1 MKTHKSTIWIPVL
14 ILIGI
19 GILLCSALSAKGNKS
34 ANTGNRDSKKAY
46 FNVLD
51 FGTLPNETGDASK
64 GINAAIQAAKCV
76 GGGIV
81 YIPAG
86 NYTCGPIELVSNLE
100 LYIEAGAV
108 LNFPAQNLPFTKGRN
123 QSIDCLTP
131 VPLIGGHDL
140 ENVTIKG
147 SGTITTNNAEWMKL
161 KPRYGGSAAGV
172 NWANLLKSLEKKT
185 PATEEEYQQAATE
198 LRPPFIQV
206 MNCKNVT
213 MEGIHIIG
221 SPMWP
226 VHILYSENVVV
237 HGISINTY
245 PGVHTG
251 GIYLDSSSY
260 IRISDCFIET
270 GDDGIVI
277 KSGKDADGL
286 RVNKPTENVAV
297 TNCTVRRAHGAVTLG
312 SEIAGGLRNI
322 VVSNMICEGTQIG
335 IRIKSRRGR
344 GGFIED
350 VRFDNWSM
358 ENMGEAIVVTNYY
371 SMEGEVYDGDTTTVS
386 NRTPVFRNIAIS
398 NISINHAKKVLS
410 IDGLPEMPIEGLRIT
425 DLIAS
430 GKAGMTASN
439 TLSMELHNVQI
450 NAEKGPAFFV
460 TKSQDTELDNVS
472 AQKPVANTPVICI
485 ESSKR
490 TIVRNCKA
498 FQGTDIFLSSGADQL
513 KDITL
518 SGNVTGDVAKISE
531 DISLAGN

>member
-1 MKTHKSTIWIPVL
+1 MKTQNQRIRIPALIVL
-14 ILIGI
+14 GI
-19 GILLCSALSAKGNKS
+19 VLCNTFSMARVKS
-34 ANTGNRDSKKAY
+34 ANPGNADLKKAY

-51 FGTLPNETGDASK
+51 YGTLRNDTGDASK
-64 GINAAIQAAKCV
+64 GINAAIRAAKAC
-76 GGGIV
+76 GGGLV
-81 YIPAG
+81 YVPAG
-86 NYTCGPIELVSNLE
+86 KYTCGPIELVSNLE
-100 LYIEAGAV
+100 LYLEAGAV
-108 LNFPAQNLPFTKGRN
+108 LNFPASDLPFTRGRN
-123 QSIDCLTP
+123 QSIECLTP

-147 SGTITTNNAEWMKL
+147 SGTITTSNTEWMKL
-161 KPRYGGSAAGV
+161 KPRYGGSAAGI

-185 PATEEEYQQAATE
+185 PATEDEYQKAAGE

-213 MEGIHIIG
+213 IEGIHIIG

-286 RVNKPTENVAV
+286 RVNRPTENVVIA
-297 TNCTVRRAHGAVTLG
+297 NCTVRRAHGAVTLG

-322 VVSNMICEGTQIG
+322 VVSNMICEGTQVG

-350 VRFDNWSM
+350 VRFNNWSM
-358 ENMGEAIVVTNYY
+358 ENVGEAITVTNYY
-371 SMEGEVYDGDTTTVS
+371 SMEGEVYDGDTTVVS
-386 NRTPVFRNIAIS
+386 NRTPIFRNIAIS
-398 NISINHAKKVLS
+398 NITINHAKKVLS
-410 IDGLPEMPIEGLRIT
+410 IDGLPEMPIEGLSIT
-425 DLIAS
+425 DMTAS
-430 GKAGMTASN
+430 GKKGMSSTN
-439 TLSMELHNVQI
+439 TVGLELHNVRI
-450 NAEKGPAFFV
+450 NVVNGPAFNV
-460 TKSQDTELDNVS
+460 SKSRETELDNVS
-472 AQKPVANTPVICI
+472 SPKPLANTPVIRI
-485 ESSKR
+485 DSSKGA
-490 TIVRNCKA
+490 IVRNCKA
-498 FQGTDIFLSSGADQL
+498 FQGTDIFLSTGTDQL

-518 SGNVTGDVAKISE
+518 SGNVTGNGTRILE
-531 DISLAGN
+531 DKAIAGN

>member
-1 MKTHKSTIWIPVL
+1 MRAPKPYILKSFLTFK
-14 ILIGI
+14 
-19 GILLCSALSAKGNKS
+19 LLMACSFFLHGQIASIN
-34 ANTGNRDSKKAY
+34 NRITDSGKAI

-51 FGTLPNETGDASK
+51 YGVQRQGTPDASN
-64 GINAAIQAAKCV
+64 GINAAIQAAKAV

-140 ENVTIKG
+140 ENVSIKG
-147 SGTITTNNAEWMKL
+147 GGTITTSNAEWMKL
-161 KPRYGGSAAGV
+161 KPRYGGSAAGI
-172 NWANLLKSLEKKT
+172 NWANLLVSLEKKT
-185 PATEEEYQQAATE
+185 PATEDEYKKAAAE

-206 MNCKNVT
+206 MNCRNVNI
-213 MEGIHIIG
+213 EGIHIIG

-226 VHILYSENVVV
+226 IHILYSENVVV
-237 HGISINTY
+237 HSITINTY

-286 RVNKPTENVAV
+286 RVNRPTENVTI
-297 TNCTVRRAHGAVTLG
+297 TNCTVRRAHGAITLG
-312 SEIAGGLRNI
+312 SETAGGLRNI
-322 VVSNMICEGTQIG
+322 VVSNMICEGTQVG

-350 VRFDNWSM
+350 VRFDNWTM
-358 ENMGEAIVVTNYY
+358 ENVKEAIVVTNYY
-371 SMEGEVYDGDTTTVS
+371 AMEGEVYNGDTTVVN
-386 NRTPVFRNIAIS
+386 NRTPVFKNIAIS
-398 NISINHAKKVLS
+398 NITINHAGKVLS
-410 IDGLPEMPIEGLRIT
+410 IDGLPEMPVEGLVIT
-425 DLIAS
+425 NLTAS
-430 GKAGMTASN
+430 GKTGMKATN
-439 TLSMELHNVQI
+439 TIDLELHNVRI
-450 NAEKGPAFFV
+450 NAEYGPAFFV
-460 TKSQDTELDNVS
+460 SKSNETELDNVS
-472 AQKPVANTPVICI
+472 SSKPLVNTPVIRI
-485 ESSKR
+485 ESGHG
-490 TIVRNCKA
+490 TIIRNSKA
-498 FQGTDIFLSSGADQL
+498 FPGTGIFLSTGAGQL
-513 KDITL
+513 KDIKMV
-518 SGNVTGDVAKISE
+518 GNITGNAVKSSE
-531 DISLAGN
+531 ETSTFAN